1 MADKKNVPMIRF
13 SGFDYEWDKK
23 QFDAVFDMISNN
35 TLSRDNLNYV
45 GGSTQNVHYGDILTV
60 FGEYVDVNDIKLP
73 FLNDEELAEKFH
85 NSTLKDGDIVIADT
99 AEDDVV
105 GKCIEI
111 GNIGERKI
119 VAGLHTIPCRPKEKF
134 ASKYM
139 GYYLNSDAYHHKLLP
154 LMQGVKVI
162 AISKTG
168 IRGTELVLTND
179 YQEQEKIGVFLS
191 LLDEKI
197 KQTEEK
203 ISKIKLLKQSML
215 IKIFPK
221 EGEKVPQ
228 IRFKGFR
235 GDWEHRKITEVGTVF
250 IGLVTTMTKHYT
262 SEGHLLIRNSD
273 IKDGYFE
280 FDDAPIYLDKEFAEE
295 NASRMHQVGDVVT
308 VHTGD
313 VGTSAVITEKEVNS
327 IGFATIVTRP
337 NQRIIDSN
345 YLATFLNTE
354 QHKKWAVSIS
364 TGDGRTNYNLGDYV
378 ELIVPVP
385 PLAEQIKIAEYI
397 GNLNEMIDLCQQEL
411 QKLKNTKSACMKR
424 MFV

>member
-1 MADKKNVPMIRF
+1 MEENKRVPNIRF
-13 SGFDYEWDKK
+13 AGFDQEWDEK
-23 QFDAVFDMISNN
+23 QFDTAFDIISNN

-45 GGSTQNVHYGDILTV
+45 EGSTQNVHYGDILTV
-60 FGEYVDVNDIKLP
+60 FGEYVDINAVKLP
-73 FLNDEELAEKFH
+73 FLNDEKVAEKFQ
-85 NSTLKDGDIVIADT
+85 NSMLKEGDIVIADT
-99 AEDDVV
+99 AEDEVV

-111 GNIGERKI
+111 GNIGDRKI

-168 IRGTELVLTND
+168 IRGTELFLTND
-179 YQEQEKIGVFLS
+179 FQEQEKIGVLLS
-191 LLDEKI
+191 LLDEII

-221 EGEKVPQ
+221 DGEKVPE
-228 IRFKGFR
+228 IRFKGFH
-235 GDWEHRKITEVGTVF
+235 GDWDHRKITEVGNVF
-250 IGLVTTMTKHYT
+250 IGLVTSMTKHYT

-273 IKDGYFE
+273 IKDCYFE
-280 FDDAPIYLDKEFAEE
+280 FDDAPIYLDKEFAEA
-295 NASRMHQVGDVVT
+295 NASRMHQIGDVVT

-337 NQRIIDSN
+337 NPRIIDSN
-345 YLATFLNTE
+345 FLANFLNTE
-354 QHKKWAVSIS
+354 QHKKWAISIS

-378 ELIVPVP
+378 ELVVPLP
-385 PLAEQIKIAEYI
+385 SLEEQIKIAKYI

-411 QKLKNTKSACMKR
+411 QKLKNTKSAFMKR